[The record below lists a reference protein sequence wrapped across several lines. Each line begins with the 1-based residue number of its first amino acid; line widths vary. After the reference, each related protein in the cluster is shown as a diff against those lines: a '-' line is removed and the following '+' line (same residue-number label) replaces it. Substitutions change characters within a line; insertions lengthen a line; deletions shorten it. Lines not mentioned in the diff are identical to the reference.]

1 MARAL
6 DFETAEAGT
15 PIDGISIPALT
26 RVTLAKF
33 AGATD
38 DYNALHLDDK
48 VAQAS
53 GKNSVYAPSSLIMAY
68 MGRMIEGSMT
78 DLSIRRFG
86 VRVLKLLWPG
96 DVLTCRGAVVEARK
110 EGSDYIVDI
119 DVWCDNQRGETVAK
133 GRVLAAVPKDSEK
146 GLTKASASL
155 GLVYQSVVPMPAK
168 AAKKA
173 SKKVTKKTS
182 KKATPK
188 KRS

>member
-1 MARAL
+1 MARTL

-15 PIDGISIPALT
+15 PISGISIPALT

-68 MGRMIEGSMT
+68 MGRMIEQSMQDT
-78 DLSIRRFG
+78 SIRRFG

-133 GRVLAAVPKDSEK
+133 GRVLAAVPKDTEK
-146 GLTKASASL
+146 ALTKASSSL
-155 GLVYQSVVPMPAK
+155 GLVYQTAVPKPAK
-168 AAKKA
+168 KTAKKA
-173 SKKVTKKTS
+173 T
-182 KKATPK
+182 KKATK
-188 KRS
+188 KKS